1 VFLIYYLGLESII
14 TDVHLV
20 KEYSCLQG
28 LIALAPT
35 KMEDF
40 YINAIHSAM
49 NNIKLQSP
57 PTYT

>member
-1 VFLIYYLGLESII
+1 MFHPGLESIV

-40 YINAIHSAM
+40 YVNAIHSAM
-49 NNIKLQSP
+49 NNIKKESP